1 MAQRAHQVD
10 KQSTKGS
17 RARAPT
23 FVRLLTHVKH
33 ALRLM
38 SRARALGLSMTD
50 TIRFF
55 ASDYRSRLGFAQRVF
70 PISVHG
76 SRVLLRSNAV
86 DCRIATEVFGGVYA
100 VQDNFNAK
108 RIIDLGANIGISALY
123 FHYRYPG
130 AHIACVEPSPGNLNI
145 LRRVVAL
152 NQLPVTIFECAIG
165 PESGSTLF
173 YETDDPTCRNT
184 LGNRNENAK
193 RITVQQITIPEIMDL
208 LRWDLIDILK
218 IDIEGYERVLLRS
231 NAHWLSRVSCIVGE
245 IHEGYSFADLR
256 ADLAPFGFRL
266 TERAPANEDG
276 QVIFVAVASE
286 NLTVSP

>member
-1 MAQRAHQVD
+1 MTQRAHQLD
-10 KQSTKGS
+10 KQSTEGS
-17 RARAPT
+17 APAST
-23 FVRLLTHVKH
+23 LLQLVTHVKH

-38 SRARALGLSMTD
+38 SQARTLSLSMAD

-55 ASDYRSRLGFAQRVF
+55 ASDYRSRLGFAQRMF
-70 PISVHG
+70 TISVHG

-86 DCRIATEVFGGVYA
+86 DCRVATEVFGGIYA

-108 RIIDLGANIGISALY
+108 RIIDLGANIGLAALY
-123 FHYRYPG
+123 FHCRYPD
-130 AHIACVEPSPGNLNI
+130 AHIACVEPSPGNLSV

-152 NQLPVTIFECAIG
+152 NTLPVTIFQCAIG

-173 YETDDPTCRNT
+173 YETDNPTCCNT
-184 LGNRNENAK
+184 LGNRNDNSE

-218 IDIEGYERVLLRS
+218 IDIEGYERILLRS

-266 TERAPANEDG
+266 TERTPANEYG
-276 QVIFVAVASE
+276 QAVFVASASDI
-286 NLTVSP
+286 